1 MPEKG
6 APAPDTAVV
15 FSADN
20 LLPKIPAPLA
30 RKQPRSRRLPARL
43 KSPGLGGAGGVI
55 VSPHK
60 TQMFGHVLKWGFQ
73 EVAHFWPLCIVL

>member
-1 MPEKG
+1 MVAARHMATAHTHPYSQEPPPPMPEKG

-30 RKQPRSRRLPARL
+30 
-43 KSPGLGGAGGVI
+43 
-55 VSPHK
+55 
-60 TQMFGHVLKWGFQ
+60 
-73 EVAHFWPLCIVL
+73 